1 MHPSHAS
8 TNAEGSPQDRT
19 QLDSCV
25 VTAPIPAAVL
35 WDMDGTI
42 VDTEPYWMR
51 AETELVAE
59 HGGTWSEAQGMQLVG
74 SGLVQSARIL
84 QQAGVALE
92 VDEIINTLTDR
103 VMAQIEQGVP
113 WRPGARELIDGLRAE
128 GIPIAL
134 VTMSIRR
141 MALQVAAAI
150 GDDVFGVV
158 IAGDDVEHA
167 KPHPQPYLL
176 AAERLGVPI
185 HDCVAI
191 EDSEFGLVS
200 AVASG
205 AAAIGVPLHIEL
217 YEGPTHELWPTLHGR
232 TVADVAAALD
242 RHHHRA
248 TGA

>member
-1 MHPSHAS
+1 
-8 TNAEGSPQDRT
+8 
-19 QLDSCV
+19 
-25 VTAPIPAAVL
+25 
-35 WDMDGTI
+35 MDGTI

-51 AETELVAE
+51 AETALVAE

-84 QQAGVALE
+84 QEAGVALE
-92 VDEIINTLTDR
+92 VDEIIDTLTDR
-103 VMAQIEQGVP
+103 VMVQIEQGVP
-113 WRPGARELIDGLRAE
+113 WRPGARELIAELRAA

-158 IAGDDVEHA
+158 IAGDDVEHP

-176 AAERLGVPI
+176 AAERLGVDI
-185 HDCVAI
+185 GHCVAI

-205 AAAIGVPLHIEL
+205 AATIGVPLHLTLHEA
-217 YEGPTHELWPTLHGR
+217 PTHELWPTLAGR
-232 TVADVAAALD
+232 TVADLSGALG

>member
-1 MHPSHAS
+1 M
-8 TNAEGSPQDRT
+8 R
-19 QLDSCV
+19 
-25 VTAPIPAAVL
+25 PAAVL

-59 HGGTWSEAQGMQLVG
+59 HGGTWSVAEGMQLVG

-84 QQAGVALE
+84 QQAGVTLD
-92 VDEIINTLTDR
+92 VDEIIGTLTDR
-103 VMAQIEQGVP
+103 VMVQIEQGVP
-113 WRPGARELIDGLRAE
+113 WRPGARELISELRAE

-134 VTMSIRR
+134 VTMSMRR
-141 MALQVAAAI
+141 MALQVAATI
-150 GDDVFGVV
+150 GDDVFQVV
-158 IAGDDVEHA
+158 IAGDDVEHP

-176 AAERLGVPI
+176 AAERLGVEI
-185 HDCVAI
+185 GDCVAI

-205 AAAIGVPLHIEL
+205 AATIGVPLHL
-217 YEGPTHELWPTLHGR
+217 TLHEGPTHELWPVLSGR
-232 TVADVAAALD
+232 TVADLTAALE

-248 TGA
+248 TGAST

>member
-1 MHPSHAS
+1 
-8 TNAEGSPQDRT
+8 
-19 QLDSCV
+19 
-25 VTAPIPAAVL
+25 
-35 WDMDGTI
+35 MDGTI

-84 QQAGVALE
+84 QQAGVVLE

-103 VMAQIEQGVP
+103 VMVQIDDEVP
-113 WRPGARELIDGLRAE
+113 WRPGVRELIAELRAASV
-128 GIPIAL
+128 PIGL

-141 MALQVAAAI
+141 MALQIAHAL
-150 GDDVFGVV
+150 GDDVFDVV
-158 IAGDDVEHA
+158 IAGDDVEHP

-176 AAERLGVPI
+176 AAERLGVEI
-185 HDCVAI
+185 RDCIAI

-205 AAAIGVPLHIEL
+205 AATIGVPLHL
-217 YEGPTHELWPTLHGR
+217 TLHEGPTHELWPTLEGC
-232 TVADVAAALD
+232 TIADLSAALE

-248 TGA
+248 TGAAS

>member
-1 MHPSHAS
+1 M
-8 TNAEGSPQDRT
+8 
-19 QLDSCV
+19 
-25 VTAPIPAAVL
+25 TATTLAAVL

-51 AETELVAE
+51 AEHELVGE

-74 SGLVQSARIL
+74 SGLVQSAKIL

-103 VMAQIEQGVP
+103 VMEQITEGVP
-113 WRPGARELIDGLRAE
+113 WRPGARELIAE
-128 GIPIAL
+128 LGAAGIPIAL

-141 MALQVAAAI
+141 MALQVATAV
-150 GDDVFGVV
+150 GEGVFAVV
-158 IAGDDVEHA
+158 VAGDDVEHP
-167 KPHPQPYLL
+167 KPHPQPYLV
-176 AAERLGVPI
+176 AAERLGVEI
-185 HDCVAI
+185 GNCVAI

-205 AAAIGVPLHIEL
+205 AATIGVPLHL
-217 YEGPTHELWPTLHGR
+217 TLHEGPTHELWPTLAGR
-232 TVADVAAALD
+232 TVADLSAALE

>member
-1 MHPSHAS
+1 MPRVKFIG
-8 TNAEGSPQDRT
+8 ESPQDRT
-19 QLDSCV
+19 QLDLPV
-25 VTAPIPAAVL
+25 VTTPIRPAAVL

-51 AETELVAE
+51 AEIALVTSFGGSWSAE
-59 HGGTWSEAQGMQLVG
+59 DGMQLVG

-84 QQAGVALE
+84 QQAGVDLPVE
-92 VDEIINTLTDR
+92 GIIDALTDR
-103 VMAQIEQGVP
+103 VMEQIETAVP
-113 WRPGARELIDGLRAE
+113 WRPGARELIAELRAE

-150 GDDVFGVV
+150 GDSVFDTIV
-158 IAGDDVEHA
+158 AGDDVENP
-167 KPHPQPYLL
+167 KPHPEPYLR
-176 AAERLGVPI
+176 AAERLGVAI
-185 HDCVAI
+185 GDSVAL

-205 AAAIGVPLHIEL
+205 AATIGIPLHL
-217 YEGPTHELWPTLHGR
+217 TLHEGPTHELWPSLEGR
-232 TVADVAAALD
+232 TVDDLCAALA

-248 TGA
+248 TGAVS

>member
-1 MHPSHAS
+1 
-8 TNAEGSPQDRT
+8 
-19 QLDSCV
+19 
-25 VTAPIPAAVL
+25 
-35 WDMDGTI
+35 MDGTI

-92 VDEIINTLTDR
+92 VDEIIGTLTDR
-103 VMAQIEQGVP
+103 VMLQVDDEVP
-113 WRPGARELIDGLRAE
+113 WRPGARELIAELRAA

-141 MALQVAAAI
+141 MALQIARAI
-150 GDDVFGVV
+150 GDDVFDVV
-158 IAGDDVEHA
+158 IAGDDVEHP

-176 AAERLGVPI
+176 AAERLGVAI

-200 AVASG
+200 AVSSG
-205 AAAIGVPLHIEL
+205 AATIVVPLHL
-217 YEGPTHELWPTLHGR
+217 ALHEGPTHELWPTLDGV
-232 TVADVAAALD
+232 TVADLSAALE

>member
-1 MHPSHAS
+1 
-8 TNAEGSPQDRT
+8 
-19 QLDSCV
+19 
-25 VTAPIPAAVL
+25 
-35 WDMDGTI
+35 MDGTI

-51 AETELVAE
+51 AETDLVAE
-59 HGGTWSEAQGMQLVG
+59 YGGVWTETDGMQLVG

-103 VMAQIEQGVP
+103 VMVQIDEGVP
-113 WRPGARELIDGLRAE
+113 WRPGARELIAELRAT

-141 MALQVAAAI
+141 MALQVASAM

-158 IAGDDVEHA
+158 IAGDDVEHP

-176 AAERLGVPI
+176 AAERLGVEI
-185 HDCVAI
+185 SDCVAI

-205 AAAIGVPLHIEL
+205 AATIGVPLHL
-217 YEGPTHELWPTLHGR
+217 TLHEGPTHELWPTLEGR
-232 TVADVAAALD
+232 TLNDLSGALG
-242 RHHHRA
+242 RHYHRA

>member
-1 MHPSHAS
+1 
-8 TNAEGSPQDRT
+8 
-19 QLDSCV
+19 
-25 VTAPIPAAVL
+25 
-35 WDMDGTI
+35 MDGTI

-74 SGLVQSARIL
+74 SGLVQSAIIL

-103 VMAQIEQGVP
+103 VMEQIDHSVP
-113 WRPGARELIDGLRAE
+113 WRPGARELIYELRAE

-141 MALQVAAAI
+141 MALQIAQAI
-150 GDDVFGVV
+150 GEGVFDVV
-158 IAGDDVEHA
+158 IAGDDVEDP

-176 AAERLGVPI
+176 AAERLGAEI
-185 HDCVAI
+185 GDCIAI

-205 AAAIGVPLHIEL
+205 AATIGVPLHL
-217 YEGPTHELWPTLHGR
+217 TLHEGPTHELWPSLEGCTL
-232 TVADVAAALD
+232 ADLSAALE

-248 TGA
+248 TGAAS

>member
-8 TNAEGSPQDRT
+8 ASAEGSPQDRT

-51 AETELVAE
+51 AETDLVAE
-59 HGGTWSEAQGMQLVG
+59 HGGTWTEAQGMQLVG

-103 VMAQIEQGVP
+103 VMVQIEQGVP
-113 WRPGARELIDGLRAE
+113 WRPGARELIDGLRAA

-158 IAGDDVEHA
+158 IAGDDVEHP

-217 YEGPTHELWPTLHGR
+217 HEGPTHELWPTLDGR
-232 TVADVAAALD
+232 TVADLGAALD

>member
-1 MHPSHAS
+1 
-8 TNAEGSPQDRT
+8 
-19 QLDSCV
+19 
-25 VTAPIPAAVL
+25 
-35 WDMDGTI
+35 MDGTI

-51 AETELVAE
+51 AETELVTE

-103 VMAQIEQGVP
+103 VMVQIDDEVP
-113 WRPGARELIDGLRAE
+113 WRPGVRELIAELRAA
-128 GIPIAL
+128 GIPIGL

-141 MALQVAAAI
+141 MALQIASAI
-150 GDDVFGVV
+150 GDDVFDVV
-158 IAGDDVEHA
+158 IAGDDVEHP

-176 AAERLGVPI
+176 AAERLGVAI

-200 AVASG
+200 AVSSG
-205 AAAIGVPLHIEL
+205 AATIVVPLHL
-217 YEGPTHELWPTLHGR
+217 ALHEGPTHELWPTLAGT
-232 TVADVAAALD
+232 TVADLTAALE

>member
-1 MHPSHAS
+1 M
-8 TNAEGSPQDRT
+8 
-19 QLDSCV
+19 
-25 VTAPIPAAVL
+25 TATTLAAVL

-51 AETELVAE
+51 AEHELVGE

-74 SGLVQSARIL
+74 SGLVQSAKIL

-103 VMAQIEQGVP
+103 VMEQINEGVP
-113 WRPGARELIDGLRAE
+113 WRPGARELIAELRAA

-150 GDDVFGVV
+150 GDNVFGVV
-158 IAGDDVEHA
+158 IAGDDVDHP

-176 AAERLGVPI
+176 AAERLGVEI
-185 HDCVAI
+185 GNCVAI
-191 EDSEFGLVS
+191 EDSEFGLIS

-205 AAAIGVPLHIEL
+205 AATIGVPLHLTLHEAS
-217 YEGPTHELWPTLHGR
+217 THELWPTLAGR
-232 TVADVAAALD
+232 TVADLAAALE

>member
-1 MHPSHAS
+1 M
-8 TNAEGSPQDRT
+8 
-19 QLDSCV
+19 
-25 VTAPIPAAVL
+25 TAPTPAAVL

-42 VDTEPYWMR
+42 VDTEPYWML

-74 SGLVQSARIL
+74 SGLVQSARVL

-103 VMAQIEQGVP
+103 VMAQIEHRVP
-113 WRPGARELIDGLRAE
+113 WRPGARELIDEVRTA

-158 IAGDDVEHA
+158 VAGDDVEHP

-205 AAAIGVPLHIEL
+205 AAAIGVPLHITL
-217 YEGPTHELWPTLHGR
+217 HEGPTHELWPTLAGR
-232 TVADVAAALD
+232 TVADLTAALD
-242 RHHHRA
+242 RHHRRA